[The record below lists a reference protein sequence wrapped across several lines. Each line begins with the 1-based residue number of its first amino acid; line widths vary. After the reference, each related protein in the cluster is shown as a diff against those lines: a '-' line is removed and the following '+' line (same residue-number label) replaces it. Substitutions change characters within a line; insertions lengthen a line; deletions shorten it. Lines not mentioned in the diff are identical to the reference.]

1 MWRTARFSTFY
12 DESCATCAVSSV
24 SSFLSRPLRRKAFCT
39 SLTQRSCSLYSLSLS
54 SHVKR
59 STTCKT
65 ARESGVSVRADGSVV
80 RARACSCARRACLPH
95 LMELAA
101 DTAQMRELHL
111 EVVERTNV
119 DRRAVEHE
127 CSTRLH
133 ADRSDIFLGQVDH
146 RQLRPVRQLA
156 SGTRSGF
163 HSPVDTRTILRKRH
177 RRPQVLIPPPDDYG
191 T

>member
-1 MWRTARFSTFY
+1 
-12 DESCATCAVSSV
+12 
-24 SSFLSRPLRRKAFCT
+24 
-39 SLTQRSCSLYSLSLS
+39 
-54 SHVKR
+54 
-59 STTCKT
+59 
-65 ARESGVSVRADGSVV
+65 
-80 RARACSCARRACLPH
+80 
-95 LMELAA
+95 MELAA

-111 EVVERTNV
+111 EIVERTNV

-163 HSPVDTRTILRKRH
+163 HSPSGHEDHTPKT
-177 RRPQVLIPPPDDYG
+177 P
-191 T
+191 